1 MRTLLRPEGVNMKN
15 KYTGVMKLSYS
26 ALCLALALVLPFLFT
41 GNVPDIAK
49 QLSPMHIPVMLCGFL
64 CGWPYGLVV
73 GAVAPLLRFAIF
85 GMPVI
90 LPGGVAMAFELAVY
104 GFICGLLYRV
114 FPKKIPYIYV
124 TLIISMICGRI
135 VWGIARFAL
144 AGLMNSDFPMS
155 AFIAGAVT
163 KAIPGIILHIIL
175 IPLIVIAL
183 KKAKLIP
190 DE

>member
-1 MRTLLRPEGVNMKN
+1 
-15 KYTGVMKLSYS
+15 
-26 ALCLALALVLPFLFT
+26 
-41 GNVPDIAK
+41 
-49 QLSPMHIPVMLCGFL
+49 
-64 CGWPYGLVV
+64 
-73 GAVAPLLRFAIF
+73 
-85 GMPVI
+85 
-90 LPGGVAMAFELAVY
+90 
-104 GFICGLLYRV
+104 
-114 FPKKIPYIYV
+114 
-124 TLIISMICGRI
+124 MICGRI

>member
-1 MRTLLRPEGVNMKN
+1 
-15 KYTGVMKLSYS
+15 MKLTYS
-26 ALCLALALVLPFLFT
+26 ALCLALALVLPLLVT
-41 GNVPDIAK
+41 GNVPAIAK

-64 CGWPYGLVV
+64 CGWPYGLIV

-104 GFICGLLYRV
+104 GFLCGLLYKL

-135 VWGIARFAL
+135 VWGISRFSI
-144 AGLMNSDFPMS
+144 AGLTNSDFPMS

-163 KAIPGIILHIIL
+163 NAIPGIILHIIL

-183 KKAKLIP
+183 KKAKLVP
-190 DE
+190 NE